1 MDNNNNLNY
10 FTIYIW
16 IIIAIILAIPMLPY
30 LILYRNRHGGSGG
43 SGENNEHLINAYDK
57 VSEPLVIFNT
67 FNEIYLF
74 CTYILFRRLKVCE
87 SDNKDDTQIYNK
99 HLSEVSETLEFVKRN
114 LDGTTK
120 KIEELK
126 MKALEA
132 IITNRKIR
140 EDREHTEYI
149 ENMKEYNANARH
161 SSNNLRKWFIIFIDN
176 FKSVVVA
183 FFEGVAFVVR
193 MVVEVVKLIVPA
205 IAALLRN
212 PVFVGFIILVWLIYF
227 ILGLIKEALDK
238 KKERE
243 AEANKDVAKDE
254 ADIEGSN
261 SYLSFF
267 KDIIDT
273 YNYFMNMLKNFK
285 MSTTGLFG
293 NAGDDN
299 DTGLI
304 DREEIKGNSHDNLS
318 YIMLS
323 DVFAKDEVI
332 QYFGDVSIDDNKY
345 YNVLLPEERFK
356 GNTEFSFMN
365 EKWKVMNRV
374 ENKNEKVWRIDC
386 QKLDNVIRK
395 DKEGKAI
402 GGDIPAY
409 KSDSDG
415 KCSINQKALA
425 DYHIS
430 LIPEPVRISLSTEG
444 IR

>member
-1 MDNNNNLNY
+1 MDNLNY

-30 LILYRNRHGGSGG
+30 LILMYRNRHGGDG
-43 SGENNEHLINAYDK
+43 EHLINAYDE
-57 VSEPLVIFNT
+57 VSKPLVIFNT

-74 CTYILFRRLKVCE
+74 CTYVLFRRLKVCE
-87 SDNKDDTQIYNK
+87 SDNDDDTQIYNK
-99 HLSEVSETLEFVKRN
+99 HLSEVSETLKLVKRN
-114 LDGTTK
+114 LDSTTK
-120 KIEELK
+120 EIEELK
-126 MKALEA
+126 IKALEA
-132 IITNRKIR
+132 IITNRKTR

-161 SSNNLRKWFIIFIDN
+161 SSDNFRKWFIIFIDN
-176 FKSVVVA
+176 FKSAVVA

-243 AEANKDVAKDE
+243 AEANKDVVKDE

-285 MSTTGLFG
+285 MSSTGLFG

-304 DREEIKGNSHDNLS
+304 DREEITGNSHDNLS

-323 DVFAKDEVI
+323 DVFAKDEVRR
-332 QYFGDVSIDDNKY
+332 YFGDVSIDDNKY

-356 GNTEFSFMN
+356 GNTEFLFMN
-365 EKWKVMNRV
+365 GKWKVMNRV
-374 ENKNEKVWRIDC
+374 ENENEKVWRIDC
-386 QKLDNVIRK
+386 EKLDKV
-395 DKEGKAI
+395 I

-415 KCSINQKALA
+415 KCSINQKALTA
-425 DYHIS
+425 YHTS